1 MINEF
6 NDLTL
11 RELFLIR
18 IRHFNHL
25 DAMQQFKIMWAIDR
39 TKRIIDK
46 TRKNKSKLNFKDI
59 HNQETKSVNEH
70 SSLKVR
76 RNKITLGSR
85 GSADIQTNFK
95 EEAVDM

>member
-6 NDLTL
+6 NYLTL

-18 IRHFNHL
+18 IRHFDHL
-25 DAMQQFKIMWAIDR
+25 DAVQKFKIMWAIDR
-39 TKRIIDK
+39 AKKIMEKARE
-46 TRKNKSKLNFKDI
+46 RKLKSNFNRE
-59 HNQETKSVNEH
+59 NQETKSVNKH

-85 GSADIQTNFK
+85 DSADIQANLK
-95 EEAVDM
+95 EEAVGM

>member
-25 DAMQQFKIMWAIDR
+25 DLVQKFKIIWAIDKAR
-39 TKRIIDK
+39 ER
-46 TRKNKSKLNFKDI
+46 KLNF
-59 HNQETKSVNEH
+59 
-70 SSLKVR
+70 
-76 RNKITLGSR
+76 
-85 GSADIQTNFK
+85 NFYSDK
-95 EEAVDM
+95 NTDVFLNSQGEGVALCNFYIIWQF